1 MLKIDKLNI
10 DIIKQLRDGRKSF
23 KKIADELSVTE
34 NTVRT
39 RVNKLQEDG
48 ILKITGLV
56 DPESIPGLQQVIF
69 GVKLHEMN
77 LLEKGEEFSRLVCV
91 NSVSI
96 VTGRFDLI
104 VIATLSEENTLLEF
118 ITEQV
123 GAIEGVKS
131 IESFV
136 VFKGFNMK
144 TAYIP

>member
-1 MLKIDKLNI
+1 MKIDKLNI
-10 DIIKQLRDGRKSF
+10 EIIRQLRDGRKSF

-34 NTVRT
+34 NTVRS

-48 ILKITGLV
+48 ILEISGLV
-56 DPESIPGLQQVIF
+56 DPESIPGMQQVIF
-69 GVKLHEMN
+69 GVKLQDMN
-77 LLEKGEEFSRLVCV
+77 LLEKGEEFSRLACV
-91 NSVSI
+91 NSASV

-104 VIATLSEENTLLEF
+104 VIATLNEENTLLEF

-136 VFKGFNMK
+136 VFKGFKMK
-144 TAYIP
+144 TPYIL